1 MYFALKFETQLFVL
15 NFTVI
20 HFVLHCT
27 ALCKTPDPFRTDV
40 VYNARRRMLKRD
52 RKPDQGLQQ
61 NGIILMMMIFR
72 NPLILNVSVTELG
85 VISFHQKYIWYRI
98 NGHHFHF
105 PKKNTIANWSN
116 FDDKAI
122 FVCEKIIPWDIILK
136 GCFPFIGPGELSN
149 TKPLELRQS
158 TLRIYSQTHVA
169 T

>member
-1 MYFALKFETQLFVL
+1 MYQATYVSSLPLWTALFQLHCIELHIVHIYCLTQVYFALKFETQLYVL

-85 VISFHQKYIWYRI
+85 V
-98 NGHHFHF
+98 
-105 PKKNTIANWSN
+105 
-116 FDDKAI
+116 
-122 FVCEKIIPWDIILK
+122 
-136 GCFPFIGPGELSN
+136 FPFIKSIFGTESMDTTFTFRRKIPLQIGQTLT
-149 TKPLELRQS
+149 TKPFLSVKKSSLGILS
-158 TLRIYSQTHVA
+158 
-169 T
+169 